1 VRTPP
6 PLWYVEARVLN
17 VEFRHGMNA
26 PEHEVYTAAGTT
38 QVRDFSDGLRT
49 AELRLGFWQATDQ
62 AGICWWLVPSW
73 TEAGA
78 EAQAKLLL
86 QSRHARQADF
96 DIAHNA
102 IRDGLVPALAPLLD
116 VDPAAHVPRHIQ
128 VNLMPI

>member
-62 AGICWWLVPSW
+62 A
-73 TEAGA
+73 
-78 EAQAKLLL
+78 
-86 QSRHARQADF
+86 DF